1 MKFAK
6 LNILVEFEHENPLFA
21 SKEISPLRREDG
33 SIDEL
38 AVAEFDDFATE
49 VYAVLDRN
57 GYDELEPYHESNN
70 TDSES
75 RYFTM
80 YKSEDST
87 ETSIKCVVYIRVSDH
102 YLDKSRD
109 KYTKKYHAGHTKDI
123 EQKIGKKISH
133 WKAKNIVVNNK
144 TFNSYDEAIEYI
156 KRIVP
161 TW

>member
-6 LNILVEFEHENPLFA
+6 LNIFVEFEHEDPLFA
-21 SKEISPLRREDG
+21 SKEITPLRREDG

-38 AVAEFDDFATE
+38 AVAEFDDFVTE
-49 VYAVLDRN
+49 VYAVLDCN
-57 GYDELEPYHESNN
+57 GYEELDPYHERSNN
-70 TDSES
+70 DSES

-80 YKSEDST
+80 YKSEDET
-87 ETSIKCVVYIRVSDH
+87 ETSIKCAVYIRVSDH

-109 KYTKKYHAGHTKDI
+109 KYTKKYHAKHTKDL
-123 EQKIGKKISH
+123 EQKVGKKISH
-133 WKAKNIVVNNK
+133 WKAKNIIVNNK

-156 KRIVP
+156 QRIVP

>member
-6 LNILVEFEHENPLFA
+6 LNILVEFKHENPLFA
-21 SKEISPLRREDG
+21 SKEITPLKREDG

-38 AVAEFDDFATE
+38 AVAEFDDFVTE
-49 VYAVLDRN
+49 VYAVLDCN
-57 GYDELEPYHESNN
+57 GYEELDPYHESSNN
-70 TDSES
+70 DSES

-80 YKSEDST
+80 YKQEDET
-87 ETSIKCVVYIRVSDH
+87 ETSIKCAVYIRVSDH

-109 KYTKKYHAGHTKDI
+109 KYTKKYHAEHTKDL

-133 WKAKNIVVNNK
+133 WKAKNIIVNNR